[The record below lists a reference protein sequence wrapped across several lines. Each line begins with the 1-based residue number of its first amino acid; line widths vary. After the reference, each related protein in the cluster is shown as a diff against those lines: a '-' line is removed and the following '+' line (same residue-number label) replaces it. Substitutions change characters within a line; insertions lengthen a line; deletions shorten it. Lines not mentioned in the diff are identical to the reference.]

1 MTLLRERAAAQH
13 RNADAEL
20 AELRDRVARAELQ
33 VKSLQVDLGRM
44 RVQAP
49 RAGTVIYIPN
59 PRDEKKKVGDSTWRG
74 EKIMEIADIERLF
87 AQGEV
92 DEADAALV
100 AVGQALTLRL
110 EAHPDSEFKAQV
122 ERIASTVTRQ
132 SASNANRVVRLEI
145 ALAQGDPRR
154 LRPGMRFR
162 GAIERGRVRGAIV
175 IPLRAVFPGPVAY
188 RRDGRA
194 APLRLG
200 QRGGERVEVLAGL
213 AAGDEVRLEAAP

>member
-1 MTLLRERAAAQH
+1 
-13 RNADAEL
+13 
-20 AELRDRVARAELQ
+20 
-33 VKSLQVDLGRM
+33 
-44 RVQAP
+44 
-49 RAGTVIYIPN
+49 
-59 PRDEKKKVGDSTWRG
+59 
-74 EKIMEIADIERLF
+74 MEIADIERLF

-145 ALAQGDPRR
+145 ALGQGDPRR

-175 IPLRAVFPGPVAY
+175 IPLRAVFLVTSAMVVLFNLLTDLMLRVVDPRIEP
-188 RRDGRA
+188 RR
-194 APLRLG
+194 
-200 QRGGERVEVLAGL
+200 
-213 AAGDEVRLEAAP
+213 